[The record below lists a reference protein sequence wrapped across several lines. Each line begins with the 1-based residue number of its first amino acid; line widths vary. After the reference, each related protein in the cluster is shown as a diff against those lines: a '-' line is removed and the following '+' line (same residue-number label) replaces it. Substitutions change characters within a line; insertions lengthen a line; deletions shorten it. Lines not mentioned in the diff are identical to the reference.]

1 MIGVFVMTLMI
12 SRSGLSFSR
21 YESLDYHRIQ
31 DYYSQHALNV
41 DRDGR
46 GISFLDSTPV
56 SLEKVLPIITVRST
70 KGTEV

>member
-1 MIGVFVMTLMI
+1 MIGVFVMTLKI

-21 YESLDYHRIQ
+21 YEPLDYHRIQ
-31 DYYSQHALNV
+31 DYHSQHALNV

-46 GISFLDSTPV
+46 GISFLDFTPV
-56 SLEKVLPIITVRST
+56 SLEKVLPIITVRSK